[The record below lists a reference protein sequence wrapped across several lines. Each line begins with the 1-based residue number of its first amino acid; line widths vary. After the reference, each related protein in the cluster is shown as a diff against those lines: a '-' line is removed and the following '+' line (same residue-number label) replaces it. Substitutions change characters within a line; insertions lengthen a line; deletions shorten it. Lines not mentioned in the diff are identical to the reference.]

1 MRKLPILSRRELLI
15 GATGGIASML
25 ASRFLSHEAFA
36 ATTAAAAKAPRAKA
50 IIVLWMNGG
59 PSHIDT
65 FDPKPGATTARFKA
79 IKTKSPNIQLCEHLP
94 LLAEQADKLTVIN
107 SMSSKEGN
115 HDRARYFVHTGYS
128 PNPTI
133 QHPSLGGW
141 VAEEVG
147 VKGADL
153 PNFVSIGGPSI
164 GAGFLGKEYS
174 PFIVQ
179 NASVPPSNVGFF
191 HDVDDARFHDRETL
205 LDDLEGKFY
214 GANNDKQVEG
224 RRAVYEE
231 SVRMMHSPKLASF
244 DVSKETDAT
253 RAMYGDSDFGRG
265 CLVARRLVE
274 SGVRVVEVVLDGW
287 DTHTDN
293 FGRTQKLMGMLDP
306 AFSGL
311 LKDLAQRK
319 LLGSTIVACMG
330 EFGRTPNINAND
342 GRDHYPGV
350 WSAALAGGGIRGGI
364 AYGKTDQTGAKIVE
378 KSTSVPNLMATLT
391 TQLGLNPDKSVTSP
405 IGRPISI
412 TDGGVALKE
421 IIA

>member
-1 MRKLPILSRRELLI
+1 MRKLPILSRREWLM

-25 ASRFLSHEAFA
+25 ASQFFSHDAFA
-36 ATTAAAAKAPRAKA
+36 AAGAATAKAPKAKA

-65 FDPKPGATTARFKA
+65 FDPKPGATTARFKS
-79 IKTKSPNIQLCEHLP
+79 IKTKSPNIELCEHLP
-94 LLAEQADKLTVIN
+94 LLADQADKLTVIR

-147 VKGADL
+147 TKGAEL

-179 NASVPPSNVGFF
+179 NASVPPQNVSYF
-191 HDVDDARFHDRETL
+191 HDVDDARFKNRQAL
-205 LDDLEGKFY
+205 LGDLEDKFY
-214 GANNDKQVEG
+214 GANSDKQVDG
-224 RRAVYEE
+224 RRAVYDE
-231 SVRMMHSPKLASF
+231 SVRMMHSPKLVAF

-293 FGRTQKLMGMLDP
+293 FGRTEKLMGMLDP

-311 LKDLAQRK
+311 LKDLSQRHM
-319 LLGSTIVACMG
+319 LGSTIVACMG

-342 GRDHYPGV
+342 GRDHYPAV
-350 WSAALAGGGIRGGI
+350 WSAALAGGGIRGGVG
-364 AYGKTDQTGAKIVE
+364 YGKTDQTGAKIVE

-412 TDGGVALKE
+412 TDSGVAMKE
-421 IIA
+421 IIV

>member
-1 MRKLPILSRRELLI
+1 M
-15 GATGGIASML
+15 GASGGIASML
-25 ASRFLSHEAFA
+25 AAKFLSHDAFA
-36 ATTAAAAKAPRAKA
+36 AAGAAVAKAPKAKA
-50 IIVLWMNGG
+50 CIVLWLNGG

-65 FDPKPGATTARFKA
+65 FDPKPGATTARFKS
-79 IKTKSPNIQLCEHLP
+79 IKTKSPNIELCEHLP
-94 LLAEQADKLTVIN
+94 LLAEQADKLTVIH

-115 HDRARYFVHTGYS
+115 HDRARYYVHTGYS

-174 PFIVQ
+174 PFIVA
-179 NASVPPSNVGFF
+179 NASVPPQNVSYF
-191 HDVDDARFHDRETL
+191 HDVDDARFKNRGNL
-205 LDDLEGKFY
+205 LSDLEGEFY
-214 GANNDKQVEG
+214 GANQDKQVEG
-224 RRAVYEE
+224 RRAVYDE
-231 SVRMMHSPKLASF
+231 SVRMMHSPKLVAF

-287 DTHTDN
+287 DTHIDN
-293 FGRTQKLMGMLDP
+293 FGRTEKLMSMLDP

-311 LKDLAQRK
+311 LKDLNLRHM
-319 LLGSTIVACMG
+319 LGSTIVACMG

-342 GRDHYPGV
+342 GRDHYPQV
-350 WSAALAGGGIRGGI
+350 WSAALAGGGIRGGLS
-364 AYGKTDQTGAKIVE
+364 YGKTDQTGAKIVE
-378 KSTSVPNLMATLT
+378 KTTSVPNLMATLT
-391 TQLGLNPDKSVTSP
+391 TQLGLNPDKTVTSP

-412 TDGGVALKE
+412 TDGGVPMKE
-421 IIA
+421 IVV

>member
-1 MRKLPILSRRELLI
+1 M

-25 ASRFLSHEAFA
+25 ASRFLTHDAWA
-36 ATTAAAAKAPRAKA
+36 ATTAAAKAPKAKAC
-50 IIVLWMNGG
+50 IVLWMNGG

-65 FDPKPGATTARFKA
+65 FDPKPGATTARFKS
-79 IKTKSPNIQLCEHLP
+79 IKTRSPNIELCEHLP
-94 LLAEQADKLTVIN
+94 LLAEQADKLTVIR

-115 HDRARYFVHTGYS
+115 HDRARYYVHTGYS

-147 VKGADL
+147 LKGADL

-179 NASVPPSNVGFF
+179 NASVPPSNVGYF
-191 HDVDDARFHDRETL
+191 HDVDDTRFKARQAL
-205 LDDLEGKFY
+205 LGDLEDKFY
-214 GANNDKQVEG
+214 AANGDKQVEG
-224 RRAVYEE
+224 RRAVYDQ
-231 SVRMMHSPKLASF
+231 SVRMMHTPKLAAF

-274 SGVRVVEVVLDGW
+274 AGVRVVEVVLDGW
-287 DTHTDN
+287 DTHQDN
-293 FGRTQKLMGMLDP
+293 FNRTQKLMGMLDP

-311 LKDLAQRK
+311 LKDLSQRH

-342 GRDHYPGV
+342 GRDHYPQV
-350 WSAALAGGGIRGGI
+350 WSAALAGGGIRGGL
-364 AYGKTDQTGAKIVE
+364 AYGKTDPTGAKIVE
-378 KSTSVPNLMATLT
+378 KMTSVPNLMATLT

-412 TDGGVALKE
+412 TDSGVAMKE
-421 IIA
+421 IVT